1 MTEHISVLLN
11 ETLEHLLPESKSVQ
25 RVIDG
30 TLGRGGHT
38 RALLERGVEEILA
51 FDLDQQA
58 IDLAQENLVE
68 FGDRVHIVH
77 HSYLAMQ
84 TEANRLGWDEVDG
97 ILLDLG
103 VSSMQLDTAERGFAF
118 RLDGVL
124 DMRFNTSD
132 NRPTAADIVNTY
144 TESDLA
150 DIFFKYGEERHARR
164 IAAAIIK
171 SRPHSQT
178 SILAE
183 IVKAAV
189 PINKR
194 KKNQPTIHPA
204 TRIFQALRI
213 EVNDELKAVETV
225 LPMAIDLLKS
235 GGRLAVITFHSLED
249 RIVKSVFK
257 EASTEIISPPGMAS
271 VEAKEPIIRLMN
283 RKPIVPTQ
291 VESDTNP
298 RSRSAKLRVVEKI

>member
-1 MTEHISVLLN
+1 
-11 ETLEHLLPESKSVQ
+11 LLPEGKPLQ

-38 RALLERGVEEILA
+38 RALLERGVEEVLA

-58 IDLAQENLVE
+58 IDLARENLAQ

-77 HSYLAMQ
+77 DNYLAMQ
-84 TEANRLGWDEVDG
+84 TEVEYLGWDGVDS

-124 DMRFNTSD
+124 DMRFNQDD
-132 NRPTAADIVNTY
+132 NRPTAADVVNTY
-144 TESDLA
+144 SEADLA
-150 DIFFKYGEERHARR
+150 DIFFKYGEERHAKR
-164 IAAAIIK
+164 IAAAIIQ

-178 SILAE
+178 SALAD
-183 IVKAAV
+183 IIKAAV

-204 TRIFQALRI
+204 TRVFQALRI
-213 EVNDELKAVETV
+213 EVNDELKTVETV
-225 LPMAIDLLKS
+225 LPMAINLLKS

-249 RIVKSVFK
+249 RIVKNAFK
-257 EASTEIISPPGMAS
+257 EASTEIVSPPGMAS
-271 VEAKEPIIRLMN
+271 IEAKEAVVELVN
-283 RKPIVPTQ
+283 RKPIVPSD
-291 VESDTNP
+291 VEMSANP